1 MLVEPLWLWRTPRMI
16 EQIIEVGGCNWR
28 VKATSMSEAL
38 NEIAHARCT
47 GSVGSS
53 SYLDETRCGGI
64 VALIAEVHRIDVDG
78 NDVRPS

>member
-1 MLVEPLWLWRTPRMI
+1 MI

-28 VKATSMSEAL
+28 IRAKSMEAAL
-38 NEIAHARCT
+38 SEIAMARCT

-53 SYLDETRCGGI
+53 STLDETLIGGGKT
-64 VALIAEVHRIDVDG
+64 LIAEVHRLDKDG